1 MSMSHSQ
8 NHKLNITPPTHLLVG
23 LEKVED
29 IPDVGVCCDDV
40 SVMEE
45 DAKVEEKPVDHW
57 VVISGVENSVEA
69 GVEGRYD
76 DWNCDEYA
84 VEVWIVSVDCWVVI
98 SGVDIFVDNWV
109 VIIGVEISMVLGLD
123 SNIVDGG
130 KVVYC
135 EVDLSFVDIV
145 FVVNFVVILT
155 VDVSDVT
162 KVDFVIVTVESVDDF
177 SEEPTKNNMKTK

>member
-1 MSMSHSQ
+1 MSMSHCQ

-76 DWNCDEYA
+76 DCNCDEYA
-84 VEVWIVSVDCWVVI
+84 VEVWIVSVDC
-98 SGVDIFVDNWV
+98 WV

-177 SEEPTKNNMKTK
+177 SEEPKKNMKTK